1 MLDPDA
7 TDAGMTTRTGPTV
20 NDAVQVMAAG
30 EPPKTII
37 EYVGRVATGDERVSV
52 ALMRSPG
59 GWTEPAQTPEFDE
72 YTIVLNGTLVLHH
85 DAGTTEV
92 RGGQA
97 VNVPAGLKVR
107 YSTPDGAEYVSI
119 CVPAFAFELAH
130 REEE

>member
-1 MLDPDA
+1 
-7 TDAGMTTRTGPTV
+7 MTPERGPVV

-52 ALMRSPG
+52 ALMRSPE

-72 YTIVLNGTLVLHH
+72 YTVVLQGTLVLHH
-85 DAGTTEV
+85 DGGETAV

-97 VNVPAGLKVR
+97 VNVPAGMKVR

-119 CVPAFAFELAH
+119 CVPAFAFDLAH
-130 REEE
+130 RDEE